1 MALSKEEMKRTYPLP
16 AYNYRVEIGG
26 AAVGFSK
33 ASGLDV
39 SYETASYKE
48 SPTEPGKAG
57 PVVMHMPAQRGSA
70 KLTLEKGI
78 CMTEGAVGLYDW
90 LNKTQINL
98 TEKKDIFVRLL
109 DETGKAVVSWKVV
122 NAFPTKLTAPSFG
135 ADGNDVAIE
144 SLELMA
150 DAVFIERT

>member
-26 AAVGFSK
+26 TAVGFSK

-39 SYETASYKE
+39 SFETATYKE

-57 PVVMHMPAQRGSA
+57 PLVMQMPAQRNPA

-78 CMTEGAVGLYDW
+78 CASEGAVSLYGW
-90 LNKTQINL
+90 INQTQMNL
-98 TEKKDIFVRLL
+98 AEKRDVFVRLL
-109 DETGKAVVSWKVV
+109 DETGKAVVSWKVI

-135 ADGNDVAIE
+135 ADAKEIAIE
-144 SLELMA
+144 SMELVA
-150 DAVFIERT
+150 DAVFVERS

>member
-39 SYETASYKE
+39 SFETATYKE
-48 SPTEPGKAG
+48 SQTEPGKVG
-57 PVVMHMPAQRGSA
+57 SVVMHMPAQRNPA

-78 CMTEGAVGLYDW
+78 CAAEGAVSLYNW
-90 LNKTQINL
+90 ISQTQVNL
-98 TEKKDIFVRLL
+98 IEKKDIFVRLL
-109 DETGKAVVSWKVV
+109 DEAGKAVVSWKVM

-135 ADGNDVAIE
+135 ADAKEVAIE
-144 SLELMA
+144 SMELMA
-150 DAVFIERT
+150 DAVFIERA

>member
-16 AYNYRVEIGG
+16 AYNYRVEIG
-26 AAVGFSK
+26 ATAVGFSK

-39 SYETASYKE
+39 SFETATYKE

-57 PVVMHMPAQRGSA
+57 PLVMQMPAQRNPA

-78 CMTEGAVGLYDW
+78 CASEGAVSLYGW
-90 LNKTQINL
+90 INQTQMNL
-98 TEKKDIFVRLL
+98 AEKRDVFVRLL
-109 DETGKAVVSWKVV
+109 DETGKAVVSWKVI

-135 ADGNDVAIE
+135 ADAKEIAIE
-144 SLELMA
+144 SMELVA
-150 DAVFIERT
+150 DAVFVERS

>member
-1 MALSKEEMKRTYPLP
+1 MALSKEEMKRTYPLV

-26 AAVGFSK
+26 TAMGFSK

-39 SYETASYKE
+39 SYETATYKE

-57 PVVMHMPAQRGSA
+57 PVVMNMPTQRGGA

-78 CMTEGAVGLYDW
+78 GMAEGAVGLYDW
-90 LNKTQINL
+90 LSKTQINL

-135 ADGNDVAIE
+135 ADAKEVAIE
-144 SLELMA
+144 SAEFMA
-150 DAVFIERT
+150 DAVFIERS

>member
-16 AYNYRVEIGG
+16 AYNYRVEIGS

-39 SYETASYKE
+39 SFETTTYKE

-57 PVVMHMPAQRGSA
+57 PLVMHMPAQRNAA
-70 KLTLEKGI
+70 KLTLEKGLAANQ
-78 CMTEGAVGLYDW
+78 GVVNLYHW
-90 LNKTQINL
+90 INQTQINL

-109 DETGKAVVSWKVV
+109 DENGKAVLSWKVI

-135 ADGNDVAIE
+135 ADSKEVAIE
-144 SLELMA
+144 SMELMA
-150 DAVFIERT
+150 DAVFMEGT

>member
-1 MALSKEEMKRTYPLP
+1 MKRSYPLP

-26 AAVGFSK
+26 NAVGFAK

-39 SYETASYKE
+39 SFETTTYKE
-48 SPTEPGKAG
+48 SATEPGKAG
-57 PVVMHMPAQRGSA
+57 PTVMHMPAQRNAA

-78 CMTEGAVGLYDW
+78 CAGAGTTDLYQW
-90 LNKTQINL
+90 ISQTRMNL

-109 DETGKAVVSWKVV
+109 DENGKAVMSWKVV

-135 ADGNDVAIE
+135 ADSKEVAIE
-144 SLELMA
+144 SMELMA
-150 DAVFIERT
+150 DAVFVEQA